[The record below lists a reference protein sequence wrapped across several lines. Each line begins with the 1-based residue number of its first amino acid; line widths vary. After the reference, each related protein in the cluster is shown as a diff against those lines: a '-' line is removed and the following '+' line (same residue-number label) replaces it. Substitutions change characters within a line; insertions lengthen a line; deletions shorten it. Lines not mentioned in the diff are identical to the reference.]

1 MKLQKTICCKISKWC
16 HWQSDLGNP
25 NSATNDR
32 ITFHLWLCS
41 KLVSPI
47 IFTFHQNRALKKLCK
62 MLFVLPKL
70 LFWLLQ
76 YSNFRRKLGIEKQI
90 TLTSWYGFCQLPTLN
105 FRKIQKPLQIK
116 GSKMV
121 RGWTTKEKL
130 PHIYGNIAKV
140 VPGTFGDFAHEQLT
154 YLLTVN

>member
-1 MKLQKTICCKISKWC
+1 M
-16 HWQSDLGNP
+16 
-25 NSATNDR
+25 
-32 ITFHLWLCS
+32 
-41 KLVSPI
+41 
-47 IFTFHQNRALKKLCK
+47 
-62 MLFVLPKL
+62 
-70 LFWLLQ
+70 Q

-121 RGWTTKEKL
+121 GWWTTKEKL
-130 PHIYGNIAKV
+130 PHIYSNTVKV
-140 VPGTFGDFAHEQLT
+140 VPTFGDFAHKQLT